1 MSDSTTAPPKTA
13 AADRP
18 KAEPPSPT
26 APAAPRG
33 QSLLARLK
41 AMFAFRTVSL
51 RDDLEDVLEAEASGE
66 TADFSESERTILQ
79 NVLQL
84 GEKRVE
90 DVMVPRAD
98 IEAIDVESTLGDMIA
113 RFRAVGHSRIPVYA
127 DSIDNITGF
136 IHVKDALRRITER
149 VTDPEKPAP
158 VRLVSTALK
167 QKLGKLDII
176 RTVLFVPPLMPV
188 GDLLQQMQLK
198 RVHMAIVI
206 DEYGGTDGVVTIE
219 DLLEAVVGEIE
230 DEHDTEDGPLVRKIN
245 SNIYIASARAE
256 LNDLETVIGP
266 DFEPGEHGG
275 EVDTIGGLV
284 FALAGRVPKRG
295 DIVGGIKHFE
305 FEVLQADA
313 TQLRR
318 IKIKRL
324 KQRKAAVKADGP
336 ARRREP
342 APEPPPPHVSFRLK
356 PAEKWVPAFAGMT
369 PAGWAATGP
378 SVLSLGAMSLRPDS
392 PA

>member
-1 MSDSTTAPPKTA
+1 MSDSVLNKPERAEPTE
-13 AADRP
+13 RP
-18 KAEPPSPT
+18 KAEPPSTT
-26 APAAPRG
+26 APAGPARG
-33 QSLLARLK
+33 STLFGRLK
-41 AMFAFRTVSL
+41 SLFVRPPSL
-51 RDDLEDVLEAEASGE
+51 RDDLEEALEQETSGE
-66 TADFSESERTILQ
+66 TQEFTSSERTILQ

-84 GEKRVE
+84 SDKHVE

-113 RFRAVGHSRIPVYA
+113 RFRDVGHSRIPVYA

-149 VTDPEKPAP
+149 VTDPEKTGP

-167 QKLGKLDII
+167 QKLGKLDIA
-176 RTVLFVPPLMPV
+176 RAVLFVPPLMPV

-230 DEHDTEDGPLVRKIN
+230 DEHDTEDGPLIRKIN

-256 LNDLETVIGP
+256 LSEVGAVIGP
-266 DFEPGEHGG
+266 EFEPGEHGA

-284 FALAGRVPKRG
+284 FALAGRVPVKG
-295 DIVGGIKHFE
+295 ETIGGVKNFE
-305 FEVLQADA
+305 FEVLQADSR
-313 TQLRR
+313 QLRR
-318 IKIKRL
+318 IKIKRI
-324 KQRKAAVKADGP
+324 KQRKAGAPPAKPDTAKPKAEVEKK
-336 ARRREP
+336 A
-342 APEPPPPHVSFRLK
+342 
-356 PAEKWVPAFAGMT
+356 AE
-369 PAGWAATGP
+369 
-378 SVLSLGAMSLRPDS
+378 
-392 PA
+392 